1 MKFIKSVVS
10 VLLSVILSSYLLLF
24 SLVINYNGPKKP
36 LGRVVFIDQPQTGV
50 SIALGQNTYRCGYM
64 KFIPTEH
71 ERVALGEKCIPKFKF
86 KQCDLGLIGLT
97 AENSFINSF
106 RNSNPQFIA
115 EVEAIPNL
123 ERNVLFRCFRI

>member
-97 AENSFINSF
+97 AENSVINSDH
-106 RNSNPQFIA
+106 QFIA